1 MKKKLIGILI
11 IAFTATS
18 IFVGCSKKNS
28 DVELKDPENLSEDKA
43 FIELTNETFYYIL
56 YISRLTKQKSLVL
69 SDLQKSI
76 SVLQNKNQ
84 SFDYQMIVLDSLFKG
99 DISTRLLEHMNV
111 FKTNWSKIKI
121 AYKPISSEILDKE
134 CSEVLSTKISQPI
147 SRSSLP
153 TMKAP
158 RSGSG
163 CSWKYYLCAGAA
175 TSGAILCHA
184 SCDATALVATVG
196 LGIPACVVLC
206 GIVQVGGL
214 AICQDNFC
222 N

>member
-18 IFVGCSKKNS
+18 IFIGCSKKNN
-28 DVELKDPENLSEDKA
+28 DVELKDPKNLSEDKA
-43 FIELTNETFYYIL
+43 FIELTNETLDYIL

-76 SVLQNKNQ
+76 SILQNKNL
-84 SFDYQMIVLDSLFKG
+84 SFDYQMTVLDSLFKG
-99 DISTRLLEHMNV
+99 DISTRLLEHMKV

-158 RSGSG
+158 NSGSG